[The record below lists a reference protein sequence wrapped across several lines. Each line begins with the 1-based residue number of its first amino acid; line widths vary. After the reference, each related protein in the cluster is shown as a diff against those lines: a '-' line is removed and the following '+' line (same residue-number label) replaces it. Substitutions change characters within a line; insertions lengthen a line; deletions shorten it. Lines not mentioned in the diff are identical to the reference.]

1 MHTHYSFKTLFDEI
15 KHYKKELILA
25 NIIAFL
31 AVTISTPVPLLM
43 PMLVDEVLLGKQG
56 VMTHYVD
63 ALFGASNP
71 AYFYIG
77 VVLVIVV
84 LLRVIFFLLNYLQTK
99 LFTIVSKNIAFKIR
113 KDVLE
118 HLSHVA
124 MNQFE
129 FFGSGK
135 AASLLVTDVETI
147 DNFLGVFVS
156 RLIISVFTILGV
168 GAVLLM
174 IHWQLGLFI
183 LILNPIVILFTTKLA
198 KKVAKLK
205 KEQNKAFEL
214 FQEALSET
222 LDMFVQIRATN
233 KERLFFDKVDE
244 HAKTIKESS
253 IIFSYK
259 SDGANRLSF
268 LVFLSGFELF
278 RAASIFVVAYS
289 DLSIGAMLA
298 IFGYLWV
305 MMPPIQDILN
315 IQYTYHNASKA
326 LGRINEILSLKKEER
341 GSHIKNPFLETYT
354 NAIEL
359 KDVNFSY
366 DGTKQILE
374 DINLTIPKGSKI
386 AIIGASGSG
395 KTTLAHLLVG
405 LYPLESGDIFF
416 DGISVKEIGLDVVRD
431 HLFLVLQNPQ
441 LFNASIAQNLMIDEK
456 TDKALIHQALQIA
469 QLESFIDELPE
480 GLQTQIGKHGIKLSG
495 GQRQRLSIA
504 RMVLQNPNVVILDE
518 STSALDV
525 HTEAKLFNALENYL
539 EGKTTIIIAHRLSTI
554 KKADFIYVLDKGRI
568 VESGTHE
575 ELMRQEGAF
584 YEYVVQNRRSK
595 DNEKNMA

>member
-253 IIFSYK
+253 IIFGYK

-341 GSHIKNPFLETYT
+341 GSHIKNPFLETHT
-354 NAIEL
+354 NSIEL

-405 LYPLESGDIFF
+405 LYPLESGDILF

-525 HTEAKLFNALENYL
+525 HTEVKLFNALENYL

>member
-15 KHYKKELILA
+15 KHYKKELIFA
-25 NIIAFL
+25 NVIAFL
-31 AVTISTPVPLLM
+31 AVVISTPVPLLM
-43 PMLVDEVLLGKQG
+43 PMLVDEVLLGKKG
-56 VMTHYVD
+56 FMTHSVD
-63 ALFGASNP
+63 TLFGTSNP
-71 AYFYIG
+71 AYLYIG
-77 VVLVIVV
+77 VILVIVV

-99 LFTIVSKNIAFKIR
+99 LFTIVSKNIAFKMR

-198 KKVAKLK
+198 KKVSKLK

-233 KERLFFDKVDE
+233 KERLFFDKVDA

-253 IIFSYK
+253 IIFGYK

-289 DLSIGAMLA
+289 DLSIGSMLA

-326 LGRINEILSLKKEER
+326 LARINEILSLKKEER
-341 GSHIKNPFLETYT
+341 GSHVKNPFLETRT

-359 KDVNFSY
+359 KDVSFSY

-405 LYPLESGDIFF
+405 LYPLESGEIFF
-416 DGISVKEIGLDVVRD
+416 DGISAKEIGLDVVRD

-469 QLESFIDELPE
+469 QLESFVDELPD

-504 RMVLQNPNVVILDE
+504 RMVLQSPNVVILDE

-525 HTEAKLFNALENYL
+525 HTEMKLFDALENYL

>member
-1 MHTHYSFKTLFDEI
+1 MHTLYSFKTLFQEI
-15 KHYKKELILA
+15 RTYKKELIVA
-25 NIIAFL
+25 NVIAFL
-31 AVTISTPVPLLM
+31 AVLVSTPVPLFM
-43 PMLVDEVLLGKQG
+43 PMLVDEVLLGQKG
-56 VMTHYVD
+56 FMTHFVD
-63 ALFGASNP
+63 SVFGVSNP
-71 AYFYIG
+71 AYLYII
-77 VVLVIVV
+77 VILAIVI
-84 LLRVIFFLLNYLQTK
+84 LLRLVFFLLNYLQTK

-113 KDVLE
+113 KDVLD
-118 HLSHVA
+118 HLSRVS

-156 RLIISVFTILGV
+156 RLIISVLTIFGV

-205 KEQNKAFEL
+205 KEQNKAYEL

-233 KERLFFDKVDE
+233 KERLFFDKVE
-244 HAKTIKESS
+244 THAKSIKERS
-253 IIFSYK
+253 IIFGYK
-259 SDGANRLSF
+259 SDGASRLSF
-268 LVFLSGFELF
+268 LIFLSGFELF

-289 DLSIGAMLA
+289 DLSIGSMLA

-315 IQYTYHNASKA
+315 IQYTYHNAGKA
-326 LGRINEILSLKKEER
+326 LDRINEILSLQTEER
-341 GSHIKNPFLETYT
+341 GLHIKNPFEQTST
-354 NAIEL
+354 NAI
-359 KDVNFSY
+359 DVKEVSFSY
-366 DGTKQILE
+366 DGGKSILE
-374 DINLTIPKGSKI
+374 EINLHIPKGSKI

-405 LYPLESGDIFF
+405 LYPLETGDILF

-441 LFNASIAQNLMIDEK
+441 LFNASMAQNLMIDEK
-456 TDKALIHQALQIA
+456 TDKALIHQALRIA
-469 QLESFIDELPE
+469 QLESFVDELPD

-525 HTEAKLFNALENYL
+525 HTETKLFNELENYL

-554 KKADFIYVLDKGRI
+554 KKADFIYVMDKGRI
-568 VESGTHE
+568 VESGTQE
-575 ELMRQEGAF
+575 DLMRQEGAF

>member
-71 AYFYIG
+71 AYLYIG

-253 IIFSYK
+253 IIFGYK

-341 GSHIKNPFLETYT
+341 GSHIKNPFLDTYT
-354 NAIEL
+354 NSIEL

-441 LFNASIAQNLMIDEK
+441 LFNASIAQNLMIDEG

-469 QLESFIDELPE
+469 QLESFIDELPD

-525 HTEAKLFNALENYL
+525 HTEVKLFNALENYL

>member
-71 AYFYIG
+71 AYLYIG

-253 IIFSYK
+253 IIFGYK

-341 GSHIKNPFLETYT
+341 GSHIKNPFLETHT
-354 NAIEL
+354 NSIEL

-374 DINLTIPKGSKI
+374 DINLTIPKDSKI

-405 LYPLESGDIFF
+405 LYPLESGDILF

-469 QLESFIDELPE
+469 QLESFIDELPD

-568 VESGTHE
+568 VESGRHE

>member
-71 AYFYIG
+71 AYLYIG

-253 IIFSYK
+253 IIFGYK

-326 LGRINEILSLKKEER
+326 LSRINEILSLKKEER
-341 GSHIKNPFLETYT
+341 GSHIKNPFLETHT
-354 NAIEL
+354 NSIEL

-525 HTEAKLFNALENYL
+525 HTEVKLFNALENYL